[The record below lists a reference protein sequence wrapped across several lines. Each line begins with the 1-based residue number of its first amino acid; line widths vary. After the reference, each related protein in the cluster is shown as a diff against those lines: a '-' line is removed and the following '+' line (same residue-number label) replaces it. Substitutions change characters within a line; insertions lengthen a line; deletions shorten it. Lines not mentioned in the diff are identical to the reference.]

1 MVALDN
7 GLALGADG
15 LELDVQLSSDGIP
28 VVIHDKTLDRTTG
41 HTGPVR
47 DFTADDLANVDAG
60 YRFERDGSHPF
71 RGRGIGVPT
80 LAAVTARS
88 SHPGLVNAAMMDGSV
103 RGFSTDITQEMWRAL
118 ATRSSGEVDATAP

>member
-41 HTGPVR
+41 EVVNQFPREEVLKLR
-47 DFTADDLANVDAG
+47 DSPAYQAG
-60 YRFERDGSHPF
+60 RV
-71 RGRGIGVPT
+71 I
-80 LAAVTARS
+80 VTKA
-88 SHPGLVNAAMMDGSV
+88 
-103 RGFSTDITQEMWRAL
+103 
-118 ATRSSGEVDATAP
+118 